1 MSTSPQEAAE
11 AYAFRQLVAHMQ
23 MRTDVQNI
31 ELMILSG
38 FCRNCLSK
46 WYHAGLARAGVSS
59 PYEDACQ
66 RVYGMSVA
74 DWKKSYQ
81 SKASEEQLRRME
93 ETKAL
98 HAKHEKVDAHAAAAR
113 PPAPSEPPP
122 PAPPPAD
129 SRARPGGLLS
139 DVCCEPVDQPAP
151 NQACARPPTGAAG
164 LVHRLPPPP
173 SQTVAV
179 RLAVLTVSDRASRGE
194 YEDLSGPEIEAC
206 MREFASTEGGACW
219 RLSVV
224 DRAVV
229 PDEGDMISS
238 KLVEWSDAD
247 GGGGGGGGSGGGGG
261 GGGGGSAPPNLILT
275 TGGTGLAPRDVTP
288 EATAAVLERPTPG
301 ITELLLRES
310 LAAQPLAALS
320 RAVAGVRGGTLV
332 VNLPGRPR
340 AVREN
345 LGILMPMLSHT
356 LLALEGAR

>member
-1 MSTSPQEAAE
+1 
-11 AYAFRQLVAHMQ
+11 
-23 MRTDVQNI
+23 
-31 ELMILSG
+31 
-38 FCRNCLSK
+38 
-46 WYHAGLARAGVSS
+46 
-59 PYEDACQ
+59 
-66 RVYGMSVA
+66 
-74 DWKKSYQ
+74 
-81 SKASEEQLRRME
+81 
-93 ETKAL
+93 
-98 HAKHEKVDAHAAAAR
+98 
-113 PPAPSEPPP
+113 
-122 PAPPPAD
+122 
-129 SRARPGGLLS
+129 
-139 DVCCEPVDQPAP
+139 
-151 NQACARPPTGAAG
+151 
-164 LVHRLPPPP
+164 
-173 SQTVAV
+173 
-179 RLAVLTVSDRASRGE
+179 
-194 YEDLSGPEIEAC
+194 
-206 MREFASTEGGACW
+206 
-219 RLSVV
+219 
-224 DRAVV
+224 
-229 PDEGDMISS
+229 MISS